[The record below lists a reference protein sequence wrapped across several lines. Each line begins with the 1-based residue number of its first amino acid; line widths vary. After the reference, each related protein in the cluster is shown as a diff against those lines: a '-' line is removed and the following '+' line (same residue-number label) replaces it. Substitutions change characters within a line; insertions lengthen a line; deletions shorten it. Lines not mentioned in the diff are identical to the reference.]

1 MLLAVHHYPPQVYVA
16 TGETIKYYSDP
27 FDRGIHF
34 PSWFVVLFL
43 LLAAG
48 LVVYFATRKE

>member
-1 MLLAVHHYPPQVYVA
+1 MPNGSITGTTTDIGNVVHA
-16 TGETIKYYSDP
+16 SGSM
-27 FDRGIHF
+27 F